1 MGKVTLISDFVY
13 GSIEISDFE
22 KFVLSTRIFN
32 RLHNVLQTSTAYLT
46 YPTLRTTRFS
56 HSIGAMHLAGG
67 IFGNAFQNANMHDKE
82 QFLIDIKKEIDMLL
96 EEVGEDPKQN
106 YSYPWQKL
114 SCEFLQNNLPNSP
127 IFQNN
132 HAFLYAYLVV
142 FQAVRISA
150 LIHDIG
156 HPPFSHVVERFYQ
169 QLRLDYQEE
178 SLSGKQIH
186 SIFKKFDDKKP
197 LHEQLGEFLTSAM
210 FAEIFSECSDQTEK
224 PDQTFIKV
232 VAKFSQKIT
241 NAGNQSNP
249 VFSALHSIVASDL
262 DADRMDYVSRDYFIS
277 GLVGSPIRYDRL
289 ISSYT
294 LKCKE
299 GFSGFYPSVRAL
311 NTLENYFQ
319 SRFNLY
325 KHALYHHRVAKTDAL
340 LEYCLSAIVKRWIE
354 QQSSVSQEPQD
365 YYLKVD
371 VENLWKVLAYDPA
384 VDSLEVFIDRLSQ
397 WDDAWMLSLLRK
409 EYFELIKKQNKIELS
424 SEEKILIKRLAELLS
439 NHKNY
444 FSLYKRLD
452 SMLEFEEAVCET
464 YNLKCQDDIEKL
476 ESLRE
481 SEMVEKIISCLRD
494 LKVQKEII
502 ENTAII
508 DTMIVKKKLNAGI
521 SDYNE
526 FLLVKDESLVAL
538 DRISS
543 LRSELNESIKL
554 MPQYYIFVLFKEGM
568 QTKESMKDLRKKIG
582 NIVGKHLN

>member
-67 IFGNAFQNANMHDKE
+67 IFSNAFQNATSHDKE
-82 QFLIDIKKEIDMLL
+82 QFLISIKKEIDLL
-96 EEVGEDPKQN
+96 LIEVDIDPTQEFN
-106 YSYPWQKL
+106 YPWQIL
-114 SCEFLQNNLPNSP
+114 SCEFLQNSLPNGP
-127 IFQNN
+127 VFQKNN
-132 HAFLYAYLVV
+132 AFLYAYLVV

-169 QLRLDYQEE
+169 QLKKDYREE
-178 SLSGKQIH
+178 SFSGKQIH
-186 SIFKKFDDKKP
+186 AIFKKFDDEKP
-197 LHEQLGEFLTSAM
+197 LHEQLGDFLTQAI
-210 FAEIFSECSDQTEK
+210 FAEIFTECSNQSDLH
-224 PDQTFIKV
+224 DQTFIKV

-241 NAGNQSNP
+241 NAGAQSNP
-249 VFSALHSIVASDL
+249 IFSALHSIVASDL

-340 LEYCLSAIVKRWIE
+340 LEYCLSAIVKRWINK
-354 QQSSVSQEPQD
+354 QNSISQEPQE

-371 VENLWKVLAYDPA
+371 VENLWKVLAYDPL

-409 EYFELIKKQNKIELS
+409 EYFELIKKQNQNQLS
-424 SEEKILIKRLAELLS
+424 PDEKILIKRLAELLS

-444 FSLYKRLD
+444 YSLYKRFD

-464 YNLKCQDDIEKL
+464 YRLGCADNFKNLDQ
-476 ESLRE
+476 LRE
-481 SEMVEKIISCLRD
+481 PEMVEKIISL
-494 LKVQKEII
+494 LKKSVIQKEII
-502 ENTAII
+502 EKTDII

-521 SDYNE
+521 SDQNE

-538 DRISS
+538 DKISS

-554 MPQYYIFVLFKEGM
+554 MPQYYIFVLFKDGK
-568 QTKESMKDLRKKIG
+568 QPPESMNELRKKIG
-582 NIVGKHLN
+582 NIVGKHLK